1 MYSHLHSKEA
11 IKITTIKRAAIKI
24 AAINNN
30 LTSAPTELLAADS
43 RNPFTGH
50 YTLLMLESKT
60 AQASAEYRTP
70 SEN

>member
-1 MYSHLHSKEA
+1 M
-11 IKITTIKRAAIKI
+11 

-43 RNPFTGH
+43 RNFFTGH
-50 YTLLMLESKT
+50 YTLLILENKT
-60 AQASAEYRTP
+60 AQASAEYRTS